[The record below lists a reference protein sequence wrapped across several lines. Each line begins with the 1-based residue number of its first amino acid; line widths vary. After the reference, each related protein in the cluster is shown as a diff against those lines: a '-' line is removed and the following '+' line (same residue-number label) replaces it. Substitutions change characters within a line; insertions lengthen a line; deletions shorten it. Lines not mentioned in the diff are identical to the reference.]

1 MFNPLGFHASGNTRR
16 IYFMYMRA
24 FLVFLLLLPGCV
36 DLPLTTKAGSQFE
49 KEDFSFPSIGEQSF
63 ARSEE
68 LRERFQTM
76 PENLAARIHAIVGYR
91 NPEDVTVSGVTV
103 GYLSACRSVTDQEF
117 RKIIKNNL
125 EMIELASTN
134 YQMYGSGIPDLMLIE
149 QKKML
154 FERSV
159 KEGMLAVQN
168 TAYAKA
174 IQETHCSEVLNFMR
188 KSIWDIAGDI
198 SS

>member
-1 MFNPLGFHASGNTRR
+1 
-16 IYFMYMRA
+16 MYMRA
-24 FLVFLLLLPGCV
+24 FLVFLLMLPGCV
-36 DLPLTTKAGSQFE
+36 DLPLATKAGSQFE
-49 KEDFSFPSIGEQSF
+49 KEVFSFPSIGEQSF

-68 LRERFQTM
+68 LRVRFQAM
-76 PENLAARIHAIVGYR
+76 PENLAARIHALVGYR

-117 RKIIKNNL
+117 RKIIENNL

-149 QKKML
+149 QKKKL

-168 TAYAKA
+168 TAYARA